1 VLISTARLRA
11 TDGTAP
17 IASTSIPVSVLLR
30 KNAFLNFA
38 FNHSGRVQMIS
49 GLGYLPGWS
58 ATLNGEAPMVPIE
71 LDTQS
76 GWIASSTGA
85 SVVSARFTPQVS
97 YVFIVLIW
105 LAGLLGAAMIAGFD
119 PRARRVS
126 VRPRYARPPNLRFI
140 GGLLVVMFNF
150 AIAGFPGAV
159 ISVIALEMVR
169 RRKVAA
175 RSIGVLALIFM
186 LLMLVAMVPPLGPE
200 LTPLG
205 PGWVKSRGIAHLL
218 AQFGAV
224 FVVISIGSG
233 SARLDESEDT
243 PDELEMIE
251 LDAWINP
258 EDSSNQQ

>member
-1 VLISTARLRA
+1 
-11 TDGTAP
+11 
-17 IASTSIPVSVLLR
+17 
-30 KNAFLNFA
+30 
-38 FNHSGRVQMIS
+38 
-49 GLGYLPGWS
+49 
-58 ATLNGEAPMVPIE
+58 MVPIE

-224 FVVISIGSG
+224 FVVISIGIG

-243 PDELEMIE
+243 PDGLEMIE
-251 LDAWINP
+251 LDALINP